1 MIILNY
7 FNNFYAE
14 FSLSKKIFL
23 FKDVNNEN
31 IDFNK
36 KILKI
41 QQLISL
47 TNQFS
52 TDKNDAE
59 EYQDLKEEK
68 KE

>member
-7 FNNFYAE
+7 FNSFYAE

-41 QQLISL
+41 Q
-47 TNQFS
+47 
-52 TDKNDAE
+52 
-59 EYQDLKEEK
+59 
-68 KE
+68 